1 MDLTQLFI
9 SFLGLVVA
17 LVTAFLIPY
26 IKAKLTTEQLST
38 LITWVDIGVSA
49 AEQLF
54 NSGEGEAKKQYVLNF
69 LESKGY
75 KVYSDEIDKMIEAA
89 VNELTG
95 ALKE

>member
-1 MDLTQLFI
+1 MDLTQLFV

-54 NSGEGEAKKQYVLNF
+54 NSSEGEAKKQYVLNF

-89 VNELTG
+89 VNELAG